1 MINYDRNKDG
11 FINEFDL
18 DGPLSDLIKITK
30 ACEKAGIGVG
40 NMINV
45 LRRPDRKEALK
56 EINEYAFRKKEI
68 ETQRKLEEMKE
79 QEKIRNSC

>member
-1 MINYDRNKDG
+1 MIDNKRLSS
-11 FINEFDL
+11 EFDFH
-18 DGPLSDLIKITK
+18 GPLSDLIQVTK

-56 EINEYAFRKKEI
+56 EINEYVFRKKEI

-79 QEKIRNSC
+79 KEKIRNSC

>member
-30 ACEKAGIGVG
+30 ACEKAGIDVKD
-40 NMINV
+40 MINV
-45 LRRPDRKEALK
+45 LKRPDKKEALK

-68 ETQRKLEEMKE
+68 ETQKKLEEMKE

>member
-18 DGPLSDLIKITK
+18 DGPLSDLIQVTK